1 MTSQSRI
8 SGAMRGIWRS
18 GSAWTTIVH
27 LLIIA
32 LTSIML
38 VARLDSSLT
47 MTHHF
52 GLVWRNALP
61 VALFI
66 LLLYGLCGRLLLSLV
81 LGSGITWL
89 VFNVNAV
96 KEMNMNAPLLPGDLV
111 LVHQVL
117 NNIGFFAHY
126 TGHRLALLLLAALLF
141 VIAIGV
147 IWRVE
152 RRWQHSGWIRRA
164 TWILLSLTALFT
176 MYRGD
181 GFWRQVYGD
190 DALSGFQQWDPILS
204 VQQTGFMA
212 GMVRTSQES
221 QISIPRADKLLVA
234 RFAQSHADDLEA
246 RLARKI
252 PSELPDIV
260 VVQSEAFFDPG
271 PLKNVDY
278 GQYVPNFER
287 LAATGIS
294 GSLTTPTY
302 GGGTIRTEFET
313 LTGYPMLAFPSI
325 VYPYYGLASKWMP
338 TVPHRLEAFGY
349 STTLFHPFRAGFWN
363 RAEVM
368 PELGFQ
374 RTYYEKDFGGAERA
388 GAFVSDRGL
397 FDFVLAHFDKGGV
410 GAQYAMLITME
421 NHGPWDYDAG
431 PLAKVLD
438 GHPLP
443 PGLSPAG
450 TKEMTYY
457 LSHLVNG
464 DAALGDF
471 AQRLLARPRWT
482 ILLFYGDHLPAL
494 DAAFKDLGFDDG
506 KDNGQQHTRY
516 MLLSNRP
523 LNAQIPRKLDLNAYQ
538 LPGLLFD
545 AVGLPED
552 GYLALASSIRRA
564 WAQDHFQHTDQYQQ
578 LQFNAALLEVN
589 CGHKLSTTGK
599 CKHQILP
606 VVATG
611 AKGE

>member
-1 MTSQSRI
+1 
-8 SGAMRGIWRS
+8 MRAIFS
-18 GSAWTTIVH
+18 GSSAWATCAR

-32 LTSIML
+32 LLSIVM
-38 VARLDSSLT
+38 VVRLDSSLT
-47 MTHHF
+47 MALQP

-61 VALFI
+61 IALFI
-66 LLLYGLCGRLLLSLV
+66 LLIYGLCGRLLLSLG

-96 KEMNMNAPLLPGDLV
+96 KELNMNAPLLPGDLV

-117 NNIGFFAHY
+117 HNMGFFAHY
-126 TGHRLALLLLAALLF
+126 TGYRLVLLSLAALLF
-141 VIAIGV
+141 AMLMGT
-147 IWRVE
+147 IWWAE
-152 RRWQHSGWIRRA
+152 KRWQRPRA
-164 TWILLSLTALFT
+164 TSRAVWILLSSAALFT
-176 MYRGD
+176 MYQGD
-181 GFWRQVYGD
+181 GFWPKVYGD
-190 DALSGFQQWDPILS
+190 EALAGFQQWDPILS

-221 QISIPRADKLLVA
+221 RISIPQADKQLVA
-234 RFAQSHADDLEA
+234 HFAQSHAGDLDM
-246 RLARKI
+246 RRMRKL
-252 PSELPDIV
+252 PLELPDIV

-271 PLKNVDY
+271 PLKNIDY

-313 LTGYPMLAFPSI
+313 LTGYPMQAFPSI
-325 VYPYYGLASKWMP
+325 QYPYYGLASGWMP
-338 TVPHRLEAFGY
+338 TVPRRLEAFGY

-374 RTYYEKDFGGAERA
+374 RTYYEKNFSGAAHA
-388 GAFVSDRGL
+388 GEFVSDHAL
-397 FDFVLAHFDKGGV
+397 FDFVLAHFDEGNS
-410 GAQYAMLITME
+410 GAQYAMVITME

-431 PLAKVLD
+431 SLTEVLN

-443 PGLSPAG
+443 SGLSAAG

-506 KDNGQQHTRY
+506 RSEGEEHTRY

-523 LNAQIPRKLDLNAYQ
+523 LDPQNPRQLDLSSYQ
-538 LPGLLFD
+538 LPELLFD
-545 AVGLPED
+545 TVGLPED
-552 GYLALASSIRRA
+552 GYLALASTIRQDWER
-564 WAQDHFQHTDQYQQ
+564 DHFQHTEQYRQ
-578 LQFNAALLEVN
+578 LQFNAALLEVS
-589 CGHKLSTTGK
+589 CGHKLSATGK
-599 CKHQILP
+599 CKRQ
-606 VVATG
+606 VFSSVTAAG
-611 AKGE
+611 K